1 MEQKKISQLQM
12 TLALLTGVYKGFTTE
27 QAILYSKFLADIP
40 VDLVTSAINSL
51 IQKSRYVPTIAEI
64 RAEAETIYRV
74 ATKTEIPSPADAWEE
89 ALKAVAHY
97 GYYGKPKFSH
107 PFIEQAMNRFG
118 FKELCQQETKTI
130 GVARRQFM
138 DIYSQVVNQQKERK
152 RVNAIICKN
161 PALKNLINQAA
172 EKMKL
177 EAGKGEKNEQC

>member
-1 MEQKKISQLQM
+1 MQKNITQLQM

-27 QAILYSKFLADIP
+27 QAMLYSKFLTDIP

-51 IQKSRYVPTIAEI
+51 IQKSKYAPTIAEI
-64 RAEAETIYRV
+64 RTEAETIYRA

-89 ALKAVAHY
+89 ALNAVAHY

-107 PFIEQAMNRFG
+107 PFIELAMKRFG
-118 FKELCQQETKTI
+118 FKELCMQEPKTI

-152 RVNAIICKN
+152 RVNAIIGKN
-161 PALKNLINQAA
+161 PALQNLVNQAA
-172 EKMKL
+172 DKMKL
-177 EAGKGEKNEQC
+177 EAGKEGTNEQC